1 MTTTSS
7 IPVRSR
13 FLTVAQAAEEC
24 NVSQDTIRRLI
35 NDRKLKA
42 GYFRS
47 HVLRI
52 ERKELERFISSC
64 FAG

>member
-1 MTTTSS
+1 MATTPT
-7 IPVRSR
+7 ITVPTR
-13 FLTVAQAAEEC
+13 FLTVSEAAKEC

-35 NDRKLKA
+35 NEGKIKA

-52 ERKELERFISSC
+52 ERKDLERFINSC
-64 FAG
+64 FAN

>member
-1 MTTTSS
+1 MTTTSTV
-7 IPVRSR
+7 PVRSR

-35 NDRKLKA
+35 NDGKLKA